1 MKVIAEYFYE
11 NGVEMQQHD
20 IVYLEGEDTENGVW
34 FEGVCRLGFVNN
46 EFLMVYPL
54 GHSIRSN
61 HAINMHIP
69 EIIILIKLDSE
80 EIDKA
85 LNKQMKKYIGDRDRE

>member
-1 MKVIAEYFYE
+1 MKVITKYFYE
-11 NGVEMQQHD
+11 NGVEMKQHD
-20 IVYLEGEDTENGVW
+20 IVYLEGEDIEKSFW
-34 FEGVCRLGFVNN
+34 FEGLCRVAFVSN
-46 EFLMVYPL
+46 EILTVYPL

-61 HAINMHIP
+61 HAINIHIP